1 MKVFLDTN
9 VYVAEALL
17 GETAE
22 ALVEATRRA
31 GWRIVANAHVLDEV
45 RRVLVEYLGF
55 APRLATLT
63 HQRILRRSTLVE
75 PASSQ
80 HVVPGDPQD
89 NPILQST
96 IRAGCDY
103 LVTNDHHL
111 LALHP
116 YQGLRIVSMAEYHA
130 VLTAEGLLS

>member
-17 GETAE
+17 GKTAE
-22 ALVEATRRA
+22 ALVEATQRA

-63 HQRILRRSTLVE
+63 HQRIVRRSTLVE
-75 PASSQ
+75 PVSSR
-80 HVVPGDPQD
+80 HVVPDDPQD
-89 NPILQST
+89 NPILQSAR
-96 IRAGCDY
+96 RAGCDY
-103 LVTNDHHL
+103 LVTNDRHL
-111 LALHP
+111 LAVHP
-116 YQGLRIVSMAEYHA
+116 YQGLRIVSMVEYHA